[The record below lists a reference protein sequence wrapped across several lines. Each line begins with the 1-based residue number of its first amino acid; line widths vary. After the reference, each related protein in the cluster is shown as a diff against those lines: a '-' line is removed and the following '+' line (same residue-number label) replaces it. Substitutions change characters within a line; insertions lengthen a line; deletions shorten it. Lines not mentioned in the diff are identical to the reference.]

1 MWAICLQALFRAA
14 GYGLFVTWFPAFL
27 EKGYGVTRESA
38 GLMTMSPLV
47 AVIAGTMLGGV
58 VVDWLLGRTKSKS
71 ISRCWVGLCMLG
83 LCSFF
88 TLAASWASSPEMLV
102 AAVAVG
108 AVFSGGGNPAAWAAT
123 MDIAGAYTAIVMAVM
138 NMTGTLGGVGIPVV
152 VGYMIG
158 DIERSGG
165 DWNQVL
171 YLVAGIYAAGS
182 FCWLFID
189 PNRSVTE
196 AAGGRGSD

>member
-1 MWAICLQALFRAA
+1 
-14 GYGLFVTWFPAFL
+14 
-27 EKGYGVTRESA
+27 
-38 GLMTMSPLV
+38 
-47 AVIAGTMLGGV
+47 
-58 VVDWLLGRTKSKS
+58 
-71 ISRCWVGLCMLG
+71 
-83 LCSFF
+83 
-88 TLAASWASSPEMLV
+88 
-102 AAVAVG
+102 
-108 AVFSGGGNPAAWAAT
+108 